1 MTDERRQWTY
11 IEVSINAH
19 KIIITLH
26 KAPFIIRS
34 LLFVCVFTEVFCR
47 LIRHLVSL

>member
-1 MTDERRQWTY
+1 MTDERRQWRY

-26 KAPFIIRS
+26 KAPFIIRN
-34 LLFVCVFTEVFCR
+34 LLFVCVLQKCFVG
-47 LIRHLVSL
+47 